1 MASYILDTNI
11 LIRSKNDMPFD
22 LWPTFWNKMRLMIV
36 NGQVFSCNHV
46 KAEIDKGKDDLT
58 EWINN
63 NATDSFF
70 ISADEDVMTQY
81 AATQRWANSIPS
93 YKPEAL
99 QDFAIKADA
108 YLIATAKA
116 KGLTLVTYE
125 KSSPSS
131 QNRVMIPDVCAALG
145 VRCCDLNTILRE
157 LGVII

>member
-1 MASYILDTNI
+1 
-11 LIRSKNDMPFD
+11 
-22 LWPTFWNKMRLMIV
+22 MIV

-46 KAEIDKGKDDLT
+46 KAEIDNGKDDLT